1 MKIAGSILNI
11 SDKSKLI
18 DFSNSGIDFIHV
30 DVMDNKFVL
39 NHSLSYEEYS
49 LLLKDA
55 NLPLDVH
62 LMVSD
67 IYKYIDEFVNLNPL
81 MITFHYEATS
91 NIIEVINYIKSFNI
105 KVGLSIKPS
114 TEVKEIEKYLSFV
127 DLVLLMSVDP
137 GKGGQ
142 TFMENTLLKLEQLK
156 KYDEKFI
163 VSVDGGI
170 NENNIQKLKN
180 YKADIVVV
188 GSYITS
194 SNNYQ
199 KQVLKLKGL
208 IWKKSL

>member
-11 SDKSKLI
+11 NDKSKLK
-18 DFSNSGIDFIHV
+18 DFSNSGIDLIHV

-39 NHSLSYEEYS
+39 NNSLGYEEYS

-127 DLVLLMSVDP
+127 DLVLLMSVEP

-163 VSVDGGI
+163 ISVDGGI
-170 NENNIQKLKN
+170 NEKNIQKLKN
-180 YKADIVVV
+180 YKADVVVV

-194 SNNYQ
+194 SDNYQ

-208 IWKKSL
+208 I

>member
-208 IWKKSL
+208 I